1 MFFGCGA
8 DQKTSDDTQRSQ
20 GIYQVKKGPK
30 QVVTGAG
37 RSSVPSDDL
46 YSHDVFSC
54 RLAPAQVFT
63 DELVQQKHGNQ
74 KQLKDQRITVGQVA
88 LEVPDKKS
96 QITDQNEDE
105 VESQCQQPVPKRGQF
120 VTDADVLCG
129 LYLNALHNRGKDPA
143 FFLVRNNLRIK
154 KFILKSKKF
163 YYKITMRETKFIRQN
178 SEKWRELEDT
188 LGGEAREPEKLY
200 DLFVGVMDDLA
211 YARTHFPG
219 RSVKRYLNGLA
230 QHLFIRLYNSGRH
243 PVVSFRNFWFREL
256 PFAIYKARPE
266 FLFAGLAFLLAMGMG
281 VLSSALE
288 PDFIRVILG
297 DAYVDMTLENIDSG
311 DPLAVY
317 KDADRLGMFVGI
329 TTNNLLIAL
338 KTFVYGILFAAGSVV
353 VLLQNGIML
362 GAFHYFFAE
371 RGLLTETLLTVWI
384 HGSLEISAIIIAGAA
399 GITMGKGWIFPGTLS
414 RGQSFRRS
422 ARKGLKIMVG
432 VVPVFILAGF
442 IEAYLTRY
450 TATPNVI
457 RMLFIASCFLL
468 IGFYFVWLPR
478 RVGRMGL
485 VEGNRADELLPVR
498 ARDIRWDSIKTA
510 GQVFQEVF
518 VVYRQNI
525 SRLLRLNLG
534 FAIAYVLLLFL
545 GSFRLPS
552 ELLHFPDTLFG
563 TFNSLEQFFAPGRF
577 PAFTFLLIPLLSLL
591 LFQLGRVLDPPE
603 EKRSKTKGV
612 LFRMFQSL
620 VAAASLVL
628 VIRTGEWYTKLLL
641 VTLFPAIVFWFYTMT
656 VTQTSPLRALGRSIY
671 LLQQAFGRLLSLSL
685 SITLMGLLL
694 LLFTEA
700 TLMQFV
706 LDWSVW
712 VVDLSPDLRHEANI
726 VFRVFSTIFILIFV
740 FILLFTG
747 LALSYYSLEEIADAG
762 TLKADIERIGR

>member
-1 MFFGCGA
+1 
-8 DQKTSDDTQRSQ
+8 
-20 GIYQVKKGPK
+20 
-30 QVVTGAG
+30 
-37 RSSVPSDDL
+37 
-46 YSHDVFSC
+46 
-54 RLAPAQVFT
+54 
-63 DELVQQKHGNQ
+63 
-74 KQLKDQRITVGQVA
+74 
-88 LEVPDKKS
+88 
-96 QITDQNEDE
+96 
-105 VESQCQQPVPKRGQF
+105 
-120 VTDADVLCG
+120 
-129 LYLNALHNRGKDPA
+129 
-143 FFLVRNNLRIK
+143 
-154 KFILKSKKF
+154 
-163 YYKITMRETKFIRQN
+163 MRETEFIRQN
-178 SEKWRELEDT
+178 SEKWRELEET

-243 PVVSFRNFWFREL
+243 PVVSFRNFWFRAL
-256 PFAIYKARPE
+256 PLAIYEARRD
-266 FLFAGLAFLLAMGMG
+266 FLFAALVFLLAMGMG

-317 KDADRLGMFVGI
+317 KDVDRLGMFIGI

-353 VLLQNGIML
+353 ILLQNGIML

-384 HGSLEISAIIIAGAA
+384 HGSFEISAIIIAGAA

-432 VVPVFILAGF
+432 IVPVFILAGF

-450 TATPNVI
+450 TATPNAI
-457 RMLFIASCFLL
+457 RILFIASCFLL
-468 IGFYFVWLPR
+468 IGFYFIWLPR

-485 VEGNRADELLPVR
+485 VVEDRSDEYPASRSGN
-498 ARDIRWDSIKTA
+498 IRRDSIKTA

-518 VVYRQNI
+518 VVYRQNLP
-525 SRLLRLNLG
+525 RLFRLNLG
-534 FAIAYVLLLFL
+534 VAVAYTALLFL
-545 GSFRLPS
+545 GSLRLPS
-552 ELLHFPDTLFG
+552 ALMHFPDTLFG
-563 TFNSLEQFFAPGRF
+563 TFNSLDQFFAPRGF
-577 PAFTFLLIPLLSLL
+577 PLFTFLLIPLLSFFLLRLGLVLSPPEGDRGRIKGL
-591 LFQLGRVLDPPE
+591 LFRN
-603 EKRSKTKGV
+603 
-612 LFRMFQSL
+612 FQAL
-620 VAAASLVL
+620 VAGASLIL

-641 VTLFPAIVFWFYTMT
+641 VTLFPAILFWFYTMT
-656 VTQTSPLRALGRSIY
+656 VSRTSPLRALGRSIY
-671 LLQQAFGRLLSLSL
+671 LLQQAFGRLLTLSL

-700 TLMQFV
+700 TLIQFV

-712 VVDLSPDLRHEANI
+712 IVDLSPDLRLELNI
-726 VFRVFSTIFILIFV
+726 VFQVFSTIFILTFAFV
-740 FILLFTG
+740 LLFIGISLT
-747 LALSYYSLEEIADAG
+747 YYSLVEIADAG
-762 TLKADIERIGR
+762 SLKTEIEQIGR